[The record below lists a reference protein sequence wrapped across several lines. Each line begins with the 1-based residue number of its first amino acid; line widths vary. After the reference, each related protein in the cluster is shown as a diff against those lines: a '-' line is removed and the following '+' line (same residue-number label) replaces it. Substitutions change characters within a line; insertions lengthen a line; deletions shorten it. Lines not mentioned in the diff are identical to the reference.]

1 MSLLNAVSVL
11 QSFKK
16 EKISP
21 LVAKSATKGFFA
33 IFAKHLLLFE
43 AKNTRRRYLCPI
55 FAALPKK

>member
-16 EKISP
+16 EKLSP

-33 IFAKHLLLFE
+33 VFGKAFASF
-43 AKNTRRRYLCPI
+43 
-55 FAALPKK
+55 